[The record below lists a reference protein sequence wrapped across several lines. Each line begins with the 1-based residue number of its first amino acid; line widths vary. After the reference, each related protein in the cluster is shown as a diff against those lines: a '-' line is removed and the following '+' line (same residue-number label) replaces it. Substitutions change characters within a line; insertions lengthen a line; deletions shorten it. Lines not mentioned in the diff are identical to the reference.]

1 MSTRLG
7 AFFIGKLVLKKV
19 FLSNL
24 IVTKMSDFALA
35 QEIS

>member
-7 AFFIGKLVLKKV
+7 AFFIDELVPKKV
-19 FLSNL
+19 FLSNRIL
-24 IVTKMSDFALA
+24 TKMSDFALT